1 MSFICVRMK
10 NDFHIKGWA
19 ITLVLK
25 QRRGG
30 TRKWPDPEKTTTTT
44 KKKLCGLLIARE
56 NRPHFAT
63 PLTVS
68 PRNWLLGNER
78 RNSEPLTCHYSD
90 LVSVSDWL
98 KQISRAAR
106 PINQKHYQDLGSDAS
121 SAWNFCSRSSDVIS
135 WGNQWWHREMSAV
148 FSALFLMCHR
158 VAISPSQTL
167 HKRPRMCDD
176 TYAR

>member
-1 MSFICVRMK
+1 MTFFPERKKERSKRPILF
-10 NDFHIKGWA
+10 FWGKGVFGHLPT
-19 ITLVLK
+19 IPDYF
-25 QRRGG
+25 RRF
-30 TRKWPDPEKTTTTT
+30 PKTIEEPCSVTW
-44 KKKLCGLLIARE
+44 E
-56 NRPHFAT
+56 NRRHFAT

-98 KQISRAAR
+98 KQISPAAR

-135 WGNQWWHREMSAV
+135 RGNQWWHREMSAV

-158 VAISPSQTL
+158 VASKLS
-167 HKRPRMCDD
+167 
-176 TYAR
+176 